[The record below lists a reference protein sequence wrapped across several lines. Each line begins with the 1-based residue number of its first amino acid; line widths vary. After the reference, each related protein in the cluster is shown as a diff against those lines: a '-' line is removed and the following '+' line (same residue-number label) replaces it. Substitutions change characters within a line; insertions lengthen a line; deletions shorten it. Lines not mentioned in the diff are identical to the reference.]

1 MPSIA
6 LKDESQRLTGFL
18 LVSGDEALAPVA
30 KRACSF
36 MAAPIPFVSP
46 AKNVLVGRKQEFAVS
61 IAPHEGGLLLVG
73 ECAPGEL
80 FEAHL
85 PAEGMGAW
93 TFTSGNT
100 VVKGVCELA
109 KRR

>member
-18 LVSGDEALAPVA
+18 LLSGDDALTPVA

-36 MAAPIPFVSP
+36 MAAPIPFISP

-61 IAPHEGGLLLVG
+61 IAKHEGGLMLVG

-80 FEAHL
+80 FEALL
-85 PAEGMGAW
+85 PAEGLGAW
-93 TFTSGNT
+93 SFTSGNA
-100 VVKGVCELA
+100 VVKGVCELV

>member
-6 LKDESQRLTGFL
+6 LKDESQKLTGFL
-18 LVSGDEALAPVA
+18 LVSGDEALAPA
-30 KRACSF
+30 AERACSF
-36 MAAPIPFVSP
+36 MVAPIPFVSP

-61 IAPHEGGLLLVG
+61 IAEHEGGLLLVG

-80 FEAHL
+80 FEAYL
-85 PAEGMGAW
+85 PAEGLGAW
-93 TFTSGNT
+93 TFTTGDVT
-100 VVKGVCELA
+100 VKGMCELA